1 VPVVVNAFDV
11 TELLMMVEL
20 HGLEA
25 DYWYEVDHNLGR
37 SAAMLYEPDGTFT
50 IGDTVLRGRAE
61 IAGFYRRREERGA
74 RTARHVVTNPHLT
87 VVNADHARFESI
99 MLLYADD
106 GVPVLES
113 KPAVMIADVVTEYV
127 RAGGTW
133 SVRARTLQPIFEGG
147 VGAIKA

>member
-1 VPVVVNAFDV
+1 M
-11 TELLMMVEL
+11 TVEL

-25 DYWYEVDHNLGR
+25 EYWYEVDHNFGR
-37 SAAMLYEPDGTFT
+37 SAPAFYEPNGTFA
-50 IGDTVLRGRAE
+50 IGDNVFRGRDE

-74 RTARHVVTNPHLT
+74 RTARHVVANPRLT
-87 VVNADHARFESI
+87 VLSEDHARFESI
-99 MLLYADD
+99 MVLYADD

-113 KPAVMIADVVTEYV
+113 KPPVMIADVTTEYV

-147 VGAIKA
+147 VGAIKV

>member
-1 VPVVVNAFDV
+1 
-11 TELLMMVEL
+11 MVEL

-25 DYWYEVDHNLGR
+25 EYWYEVDHNFGR
-37 SAAMLYEPDGTFT
+37 SAAAMYEPDGTFS
-50 IGDTVLRGRAE
+50 IGETVFRGREE

-74 RTARHVVTNPHLT
+74 RTARHVVTNPRLT
-87 VVNADHARFESI
+87 VVGGDHARFESI

-113 KPAVMIADVVTEYV
+113 KPAIMIADVITEYV
-127 RAGGTW
+127 RAGGAW
-133 SVRARTLQPIFEGG
+133 SVRARTLRPIFEGG

>member
-1 VPVVVNAFDV
+1 VPVALNAFEV
-11 TELLMMVEL
+11 TELLLMVEL

-25 DYWYEVDHNLGR
+25 NYWYEVDHNLGR

-50 IGDTVLRGRAE
+50 IGDTVLLGRDA
-61 IAGFYRRREERGA
+61 IAGFYRRREERGD
-74 RTARHVVTNPHLT
+74 RTARHVVTNPRLT
-87 VVNADHARFESI
+87 VVSADHARFESI

-106 GVPVLES
+106 GLPVRES

-127 RAGGTW
+127 RDDGTW
-133 SVRARTLQPIFEGG
+133 SVRARTLRPIFEGG